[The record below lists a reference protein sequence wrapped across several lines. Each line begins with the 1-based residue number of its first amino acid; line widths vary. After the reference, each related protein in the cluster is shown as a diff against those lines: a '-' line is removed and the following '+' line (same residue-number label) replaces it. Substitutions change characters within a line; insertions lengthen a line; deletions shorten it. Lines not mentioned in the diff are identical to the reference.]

1 MIVSEG
7 LLLLALGVAAGLAG
21 AFAIRRAMATQLYG
35 VQPMDPIVLAIVTG
49 VLGAVAVLA
58 CAVPARRAA
67 HIDPLVA
74 LTDQ

>member
-1 MIVSEG
+1 MS
-7 LLLLALGVAAGLAG
+7 
-21 AFAIRRAMATQLYG
+21 TQLYG

-49 VLGAVAVLA
+49 VLGVVAILA